1 MYVNRWRT
9 KLHGDLPSGGE
20 REINLT
26 AKRKAEGG
34 EEAGSQSAD
43 LGPLKGRESTL
54 KRRLRERRPCHQ
66 GLVPERWSVLVE
78 TPFTRARAKASI
90 FRTRI

>member
-34 EEAGSQSAD
+34 EEAVSQSAD
-43 LGPLKGRESTL
+43 FGPLE
-54 KRRLRERRPCHQ
+54 
-66 GLVPERWSVLVE
+66 
-78 TPFTRARAKASI
+78 AR
-90 FRTRI
+90 